1 MNILIKNVVLG
12 DKKTDI
18 LIEGNKFSKIGNI
31 PNNIHIDNQINGEG
45 KAILPGFYNL
55 HCHAG
60 MNILRGYCEDLP
72 LFEWLQNIWK
82 REAELT
88 AEDIYNGTRLAVL
101 EMIKS
106 GTVFFADMYWFHK
119 DIVRAVDEMGIRCDV
134 GVCFMDRLSQKER
147 EENFQYIKDF
157 SKENHSRITVSP
169 APHAIYTCSK
179 ELYQECFAS
188 AMDNGVYMQTHLSET
203 QTEVEDCK
211 KANNGL
217 TPVEYLNS
225 LGVLNDKTIAAHCVH
240 FTEQD
245 AEIFAKTQSVAVH
258 NPCSNMKLSSGIFN
272 MPMMKEKCVNIAL
285 GTDGCSSNN
294 NLSMIEEMKFATLL
308 AKVGFM
314 QADALT
320 AHEVYKMATINGA
333 KAYNLNAGEI
343 KEGMLA
349 DCILVNLSNERM
361 TPNYDTIYNMVYSA
375 DSACVDTLICDGNIL
390 MENHYVQGE
399 EEIIEKAQY
408 YANK

>member
-1 MNILIKNVVLG
+1 MNILIKNVLL
-12 DKKTDI
+12 DNNKTDV

-31 PNNIHIDNQINGEG
+31 PDNIQIDKRINGEG

-119 DIVRAVDEMGIRCDV
+119 DIVRAVEELGIRCDV

-157 SKENHSRITVSP
+157 STKKHSRITVSP

-179 ELYQECFAS
+179 ELYQECFVS
-188 AMDNGVYMQTHLSET
+188 AMENGVYMQTHLSET
-203 QTEVEDCK
+203 RAEVEDCK

-225 LGVLNDKTIAAHCVH
+225 LGVLNNKTIAAHCVH

-272 MPMMKEKCVNIAL
+272 MPMMKEKGVNIAL

-349 DCILVNLSNERM
+349 DCILVNLNNERM

-375 DSACVDTLICDGNIL
+375 DSACVDTLICDGNVL